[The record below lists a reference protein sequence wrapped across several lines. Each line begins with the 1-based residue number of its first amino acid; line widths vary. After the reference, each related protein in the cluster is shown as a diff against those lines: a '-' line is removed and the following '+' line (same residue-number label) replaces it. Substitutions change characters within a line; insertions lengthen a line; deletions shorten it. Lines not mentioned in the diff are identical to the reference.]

1 MKINLDSPILSFLS
15 TVADFMIL
23 NIMFIIC
30 CAPIIT
36 IGPAFSALYTIMMR
50 EVRHENGYIF
60 KPFLKAFKNNFKQSF
75 LLSVLYLL
83 VGGSLLYGIRFWWK
97 ESSSSTFDHV
107 ILIVA
112 GIVGI
117 CYILS
122 LLYVFTLN
130 ARFENT
136 VLKTVKNALIL
147 AVFNL
152 KETLLLLLITAV
164 VITLMIF
171 TKGIWIF
178 MMVAGFAVCA
188 YVKSFLFVRVFKR
201 YEGDT

>member
-122 LLYVFTLN
+122 LLYVFALN

-152 KETLLLLLITAV
+152 
-164 VITLMIF
+164 
-171 TKGIWIF
+171 
-178 MMVAGFAVCA
+178 
-188 YVKSFLFVRVFKR
+188 R
-201 YEGDT
+201 

>member
-75 LLSVLYLL
+75 LLSVL
-83 VGGSLLYGIRFWWK
+83 K
-97 ESSSSTFDHV
+97 QD
-107 ILIVA
+107 
-112 GIVGI
+112 
-117 CYILS
+117 
-122 LLYVFTLN
+122 
-130 ARFENT
+130 
-136 VLKTVKNALIL
+136 
-147 AVFNL
+147 
-152 KETLLLLLITAV
+152 
-164 VITLMIF
+164 
-171 TKGIWIF
+171 
-178 MMVAGFAVCA
+178 
-188 YVKSFLFVRVFKR
+188 
-201 YEGDT
+201 